1 MYTSNYSFW
10 LSSSLSVVFFEYDD
24 TILAL
29 PCVAYVSMGTA
40 IPSLNR
46 MLTTVQLHMS
56 LTGYKNL
63 IHMKFFAEIKEY
75 VYGGD
80 TVMQTKKHFH
90 DYKNLLILTWQL

>member
-10 LSSSLSVVFFEYDD
+10 LSSSLSVAFFEYDD
-24 TILAL
+24 MILAL
-29 PCVAYVSMGTA
+29 PCVAYVSMGTT

-46 MLTTVQLHMS
+46 LLATVQQHMS

-80 TVMQTKKHFH
+80 TVTQTKNIFMII
-90 DYKNLLILTWQL
+90 NILSY